1 MSTHTT
7 ELLLLPYAC
16 DACGEGFCE
25 RVSLMNLS
33 LGLTEQG
40 FCLACLSTEYGR
52 TPEAMAA
59 FCWDY
64 VKARDCFL
72 DPWQKVD
79 ASECPKLFSQSCFC
93 QHSV

>member
-1 MSTHTT
+1 MPNSPFIDF
-7 ELLLLPYAC
+7 LLYAC
-16 DACGEGFCE
+16 DACGDAFCE
-25 RVSLMNLS
+25 RVNLMNLS

-40 FCLACLSTEYGR
+40 FCLPCLSTEYEL
-52 TPEAMAA
+52 TSEAMAA
-59 FCWDY
+59 FCWEY

-79 ASECPKLFSQSCFC
+79 ATDCPKIATHSCYC